1 MQTNGYEKRFGLIAV
16 DKGFTDLENLI
27 EAMKIQMISDVKK
40 FDYRLLGEI
49 LVDMGALNASQVN
62 EVLNTMNNRDPKYLI
77 DSSESDRKVL

>member
-1 MQTNGYEKRFGLIAV
+1 MQTDGYGKRFGLIAV

-40 FDYRLLGEI
+40 FDYRLIGEI

-62 EVLNTMNNRDPKYLI
+62 EVLNTMSNRDPKYLT
-77 DSSESDRKVL
+77 D